1 VQGLLLAWGLA
12 GCGALG
18 CGVIGLEPRLGA
30 DAGEVDRCTEA
41 SAVDWAS
48 TPMPT
53 DRRDGLPNPVR
64 RTVAADGATVRDEVT
79 GLTWQRAAG
88 PRTGWAEAAAY
99 CAGLELAGCD
109 AWRLPARIELASL
122 VDHTT
127 YDPTIDLAVFPATDT
142 TAWWW
147 SATPGPSTSA
157 WVVNFLN
164 GNSFTEDLSVP
175 GHVRCVRGGGD
186 GAGPAAAVPGRR
198 RRGRRRRDRVD
209 PGSARPIRSSSRW
222 PPAQAQCAA
231 SSLDGGGW
239 RVPVIGELQS
249 LSALTG
255 AGAAATIDPV
265 RVPGHAARPD
275 LVVDPDPR
283 PGQLG
288 HDRQLRRRD
297 GQQLRPGRTRL
308 TSAAC
313 VDPPRTRITV

>member
-186 GAGPAAAVPGRR
+186 GAAPPQRYQVGADVVADVETGLTWQRTADPVQLTLAA
-198 RRGRRRRDRVD
+198 
-209 PGSARPIRSSSRW
+209 
-222 PPAQAQCAA
+222 AQAQCAA

-265 RVPGHAARPD
+265 AFPDTPPGP
-275 LVVDPDPR
+275 
-283 PGQLG
+283 
-288 HDRQLRRRD
+288 
-297 GQQLRPGRTRL
+297 TW
-308 TSAAC
+308 SS
-313 VDPPRTRITV
+313 TRILGPDSSVMIVNFDDATVNNYDPAEPGYLRCVR